1 MNKPFLS
8 VTIDVTE
15 QQARK
20 AAWYLAD
27 SWFEYHGKDAFALLG
42 MTKKDLENEVMSLPA
57 FAQALRDSVTEL
69 GREGL
74 HGIDEYDYIDWVE
87 ESREMKDL
95 EFTLG
100 FLKDILFEIDHPSDA
115 CADAIETLRKAGFR
129 VVRD

>member
-8 VTIDVTE
+8 VTIDVTD

-20 AAWYLAD
+20 IAWFLAD

-42 MTKKDLENEVMSLPA
+42 MTKKDLENEVMNLPV
-57 FAQALRDSVTEL
+57 FAQALRNTVTEFGRDSLL
-69 GREGL
+69 GC
-74 HGIDEYDYIDWVE
+74 DEYDYIDMVE
-87 ESREMKDL
+87 ESKEMMEL
-95 EFTLG
+95 EFTLE